1 MKYICVRWK
10 HLFSSEPVLMYSELD
25 ENSWEHRKV
34 EIFADGRRD
43 YASEYESKG
52 NSGLS
57 KEPLPSLDEI
67 ALDPQFEPVEI
78 SKADFEQVWIAA
90 HE

>member
-1 MKYICVRWK
+1 
-10 HLFSSEPVLMYSELD
+10 MYSELD
-25 ENSWEHRKV
+25 ENRWEHRKA
-34 EIFADGRRD
+34 EIFADGRCD
-43 YASEYESKG
+43 YASESESKG

-57 KEPLPSLDEI
+57 EEPLPTSVEI

-78 SKADFEQVWIAA
+78 SKDDFEKIWNQA